1 MLETDIGIAAYNHL
15 QLHDALWCFQIEKLL
30 IIIWKAVINLCNE
43 GSICLY
49 ESYSIF
55 ISLIYRMMPDI
66 DWHLKLHRK
75 SKAWYNADSGACYVK
90 TASETCHKAQ
100 SLMSPLC
107 SGGAERAHCTCCD
120 GGFWSVN
127 ATAQVTSFSLF
138 SDVTVLETR
147 RRIGRQNLL
156 GQPVTLEPA
165 RGDHVPSVCLAW
177 QLSCKCHQVCWCT
190 LQLHPAQP
198 PTSVNPYPQMSGT
211 HS

>member
-15 QLHDALWCFQIEKLL
+15 EVHDALWCFRIEKLL

-90 TASETCHKAQ
+90 TASEICHKAQ

-120 GGFWSVN
+120 GGVSEASMQRHRWQAFLYFLMLQYWR
-127 ATAQVTSFSLF
+127 
-138 SDVTVLETR
+138 LE
-147 RRIGRQNLL
+147 G
-156 GQPVTLEPA
+156 G
-165 RGDHVPSVCLAW
+165 LAG
-177 QLSCKCHQVCWCT
+177 KI
-190 LQLHPAQP
+190 
-198 PTSVNPYPQMSGT
+198 Y
-211 HS
+211 